1 MIFTEESGNT
11 SAVDTSISDP
21 LLSVNSV
28 VTSTPKKQTQ
38 STSDLCKYLPLR

>member
-11 SAVDTSISDP
+11 PAIDTSISDP
-21 LLSVNSV
+21 LLFNNSV
-28 VTSTPKKQTQ
+28 VTSTPTKQTQ